1 MSLLVAINC
10 VSCMRMR
17 TDPSEMFHVLSL
29 IKRANTDTTT
39 GAYLVLSSSDD
50 SSEEITSTRL
60 AARRV
65 GMGNDNKSVSEL
77 LVSSRDDVRHLVFS
91 SVGEVRL
98 SFFAASE
105 V

>member
-1 MSLLVAINC
+1 
-10 VSCMRMR
+10 MR
-17 TDPSEMFHVLSL
+17 TDPSEMLHVLSL
-29 IKRANTDTTT
+29 IKRANTDATT
-39 GAYLVLSSSDD
+39 GAYLVFSSPDD

-65 GMGNDNKSVSEL
+65 GMGNDNESVSEL
-77 LVSSRDDVRHLVFS
+77 LVSSRNDVGHLVFS